1 LLFMLIMGGITFGV
15 FTATE
20 AGGIGASG
28 ALILAI
34 LRRKMSWSIFFGSL
48 VEAATTTAMI
58 FTVIFGALVLTQFVN
73 ISGLSEAVL
82 DFIRHLNASPIQIVL
97 CIMVFYVLLGIFIE
111 GFALIFLTVP
121 IFVPIV
127 QALGFD
133 LVWWGVV
140 LVIVVEMS
148 VLHPP
153 LGLNIY
159 VLKSILP
166 EVPLKEIFK
175 GVIPFFLSDFVR
187 LAFVIA
193 FPAAVLYLPRL
204 MIR

>member
-1 LLFMLIMGGITFGV
+1 
-15 FTATE
+15 
-20 AGGIGASG
+20 
-28 ALILAI
+28 
-34 LRRKMSWSIFFGSL
+34 
-48 VEAATTTAMI
+48 MI

-82 DFIRHLNASPIQIVL
+82 DFIRHLDASPTEILLV
-97 CIMVFYVLLGIFIE
+97 IMAFYVLLGIFIE

-133 LVWWGVV
+133 LIWWGVA

-153 LGLNIY
+153 LGINIY

-175 GVIPFFLSDFVR
+175 GVIPFFASDFLR
-187 LAFVIA
+187 LAAVIA
-193 FPAAVLYLPRL
+193 FPALALALPRL
-204 MIR
+204 MLR